1 MTSLFTLLHDKVA
14 CTSLASTLSPDEV
27 ALIQQVFSLLLDL
40 SYVGSAVYQMLRGNI
55 LFYILLSLRST
66 DPSLQLQAAQL
77 LWKITSKR
85 CASSGSPFGQALDV
99 RLLLQELVTV
109 IQRTNSSDLLR
120 LLMSIAL
127 VLSFSGDRKLQLL
140 SLCADSSRLA
150 SAVKQSMEMP
160 KYSAVSFYQ
169 HLVGPNRCVYGVSL
183 TSRDSDRVLC
193 VMKSDMLFQLAQ
205 FPDDFVRFSALSE
218 LRFRLMR
225 LVLPPESAM
234 PPEYEHDKVQL
245 RCRGRE
251 QMAEAFLSPSC
262 VYLFGSTDEKI
273 VYELLVLKKRDT
285 EIHFVNPQ
293 QNVDIAMIR
302 FTEEATA
309 EKWMSAMKSNNLD
322 GRFDLRSMLWMIERY
337 AYGQQRGGE
346 RDQRLLIHPLVQ
358 NLDPSEVNRLENI
371 VGEGARNDA

>member
-14 CTSLASTLSPDEV
+14 CTSLADTLSPDEV

-262 VYLFGSTDEKI
+262 VYLFGSADEKI

-309 EKWMSAMKSNNLD
+309 ERWMSAMKNNNLD
-322 GRFDLRSMLWMIERY
+322 GRFDLRSMLWMIERC